1 MEESWENLDF
11 NIITTLTWP
20 CLYVLWALFGQARFT
35 CRNFYQQRRLQSL
48 ELEHLILLSFS
59 RKATIVPPTFIMH
72 TVTTLM
78 LIDLL
83 QMHNKSS
90 HFAQRTIS
98 AYCNA
103 HFSHHYLWSI
113 ELIFEVDTRLAPM
126 KRGVHFPLQTLSMA
140 PPRIRHGPV
149 LHCITAPPRMRERN

>member
-1 MEESWENLDF
+1 MYCGR
-11 NIITTLTWP
+11 
-20 CLYVLWALFGQARFT
+20 CLV
-35 CRNFYQQRRLQSL
+35 RLGSPAVIFISNGAYKSL
-48 ELEHLILLSFS
+48 ELEHLIWLSFC
-59 RKATIVPPTFIMH
+59 RKAAIVPPRFIMH
-72 TVTTLM
+72 TVTALM

-149 LHCITAPPRMRERN
+149 LHCITAPPRMREQN